1 MDEFKYTEEEIKDLI
16 NWFKG
21 KRLPKSIRIDQAIFI
36 PDVER
41 CIALMSEIVIN
52 KQNKTFES
60 TADMLF
66 KIKDLVEKF
75 NNGEEIQ
82 QS

>member
-21 KRLPKSIRIDQAIFI
+21 KKLPKSIRIDQAIFI

>member
-1 MDEFKYTEEEIKDLI
+1 MEEFKYTEEEIKDLI

-21 KRLPKSIRIDQAIFI
+21 KKLPKSIRIDQAIFI

-41 CIALMSEIVIN
+41 CITLMSEIVIN
-52 KQNKTFES
+52 KQNRTFES